1 MKQILTLPLL
11 QRIALSLIS
20 IIAIVYIL
28 HILQG
33 ILVPLCFG
41 IVLSMM
47 LYPIAKMLENRGLP
61 RIFSII
67 VCLILVVI
75 LITIFLWLIIN
86 QFSILSAEL
95 PIYTSKVKVLLAGSQ
110 NFIENTFKISI
121 GKLGQEIQKFGLE
134 LLKNSGAFITNFLQE
149 TTGIL
154 GKSVLVILYV
164 FFFLYYRDLL
174 RGFIQRLFWR
184 ESKVKVNIILG
195 KIYEVVHHYLSGLLI
210 VITIVAVLNSAGLLI
225 LGIDHA
231 IFLGCF
237 AAILLL
243 IPYIGIG
250 IGATIPTLIALLTKD
265 SGWYAVAVLIMF
277 FVVQSLE
284 SNFITPMVIGGKV
297 NVNSFAAVVG
307 LLLGGQLWGMAGLV
321 LAMPII
327 AILKVIF
334 DNTKSLKSFGY
345 LLGDEI

>member
-1 MKQILTLPLL
+1 MKPVFSLPLL
-11 QRIALSLIS
+11 QRVALSLIS

-28 HILQG
+28 HVLQG

-47 LYPIAKMLENRGLP
+47 LYPIAKRLELRGVP
-61 RIFSII
+61 RVISIMI
-67 VCLILVVI
+67 CLILVVI
-75 LITIFLWLIIN
+75 LIAAFLWLIIN
-86 QFSILSAEL
+86 QFTILSNEL
-95 PIYTSKVKVLLAGSQ
+95 PLYTDKVKLLLAGGQ
-110 NFIENTFKISI
+110 NFIESNFNITI
-121 GKLGQEIQKFGLE
+121 GKLGQEIQKVGLDV
-134 LLKNSGAFITNFLQE
+134 LKNSGTFITNFLQE

-154 GKSVLVILYV
+154 GKAVLVILYV

-174 RGFIQRLFWR
+174 RGFIHKLFWR
-184 ESKVKVNIILG
+184 DNKAKIDMILG
-195 KIYEVVHHYLSGLLI
+195 KIYQVVHDYLTGLLI
-210 VITIVAVLNSAGLLI
+210 VIAIVAVLNSTGLLI
-225 LGIDHA
+225 IGINHA

-250 IGATIPTLIALLTKD
+250 IGATIPILIALLTKD
-265 SGWYAVAVLIMF
+265 SAWYAVAVLIMF
-277 FVVQSLE
+277 FVIQSLE
-284 SNFITPMVIGGKV
+284 SNFITPYVVGSKV
-297 NVNSFAAVVG
+297 NVNSFAAVIG

-334 DNTKSLKSFGY
+334 NHIKGLKPFGY
-345 LLGDEI
+345 LLGDEV